1 MEWFGGTGEG
11 QFPPGGEYQTYR
23 VSLPKH
29 MLRLRCPV
37 EGCMGG
43 ASNRTNLRVH
53 FSYRHV
59 RDTIVILEEGNRPYP
74 QCPKCV
80 IFMSHKDLNV
90 RHLATDFCRRGEE
103 RKWHCLVEEEA
114 REGT

>member
-37 EGCMGG
+37 EG
-43 ASNRTNLRVH
+43 
-53 FSYRHV
+53 
-59 RDTIVILEEGNRPYP
+59 
-74 QCPKCV
+74 
-80 IFMSHKDLNV
+80 
-90 RHLATDFCRRGEE
+90 RGEVLFE
-103 RKWHCLVEEEA
+103 VFLDLQKAYGALYWDICLDILVA
-114 REGT
+114 YRVGPSTIQLLQTYWDRLTMVSRAGG